1 MTEKELKETGERM
14 QAIRKKLGY
23 RQNEFAKQ
31 LGISN
36 ASLSE
41 IEAGNAK
48 PRYELIYHI
57 TKKFKVNVYYLIHG
71 RGDMFM
77 PEHDSPAEKIDKL
90 PQFKDWWEDFIN
102 HFNDSPMT
110 RYAVMS
116 YFAAYKTENDA
127 LIEKDM
133 EKNRIKTEDKN
144 DHSP

>member
-1 MTEKELKETGERM
+1 M
-14 QAIRKKLGY
+14 QAIRKKLGF

-48 PRYELIYHI
+48 PRYEMIYNI

-71 RGDMFM
+71 EGKMFM
-77 PEHDSPAEKIDKL
+77 SELDSPADKINKL
-90 PQFKDWWEDFIN
+90 PQFKDWWDDFIT

-116 YFAAYKTENDA
+116 YFATYKNENDL

-133 EKNRIKTEDKN
+133 KKNKAKTEDKN
-144 DHSP
+144 DDTL